1 MLLNRDLTW
10 KLFSRLSSVHRK
22 QVTARANPAPANFL
36 HSSFLNAS
44 PILTSLKPQGE
55 WQPKSL
61 KLKDGQECLLL
72 FTGPDLVPRTY
83 AGLPTATSNSSC
95 RSNTFFSA
103 SASTHA
109 HKNKIIKKKKRVWHS
124 LEKAG
129 LALTVHKKR
138 PKTQMR
144 LIQVFLVLLC
154 LDFIAIGIW
163 ALKGF
168 KWGELPRSLCYIEN
182 GLYWDKNRC

>member
-109 HKNKIIKKKKRVWHS
+109 HKNKIIKKKK
-124 LEKAG
+124 
-129 LALTVHKKR
+129 
-138 PKTQMR
+138 
-144 LIQVFLVLLC
+144 
-154 LDFIAIGIW
+154 
-163 ALKGF
+163 KGF
-168 KWGELPRSLCYIEN
+168 DILWRKQGWHEQCIKKDPRHRWG
-182 GLYWDKNRC
+182 